1 GREPVSRLIVRRP
14 ERSVAPR
21 SAGES
26 GDSSDAPLLEVTDLS
41 TTFDTRRGTV
51 VAVDGVSLRLEK
63 GRTLGVVGESGSG
76 KTVLSRSIMRLLT
89 ARNVTTTGSVR
100 LQGRELVGLSA
111 RALRD
116 VWGVQ
121 AAMVFQDPMTSL
133 NATMRIGDQIT
144 ESLRYHLDMDRSE
157 ARSTA

>member
-1 GREPVSRLIVRRP
+1 MSRLIVRRP

-41 TTFDTRRGTV
+41 TTFDTPRGTV

-89 ARNVTTTGSVR
+89 ARNVTTTGQTIPMKNKVNANTPTATTACWP
-100 LQGRELVGLSA
+100 V
-111 RALRD
+111 
-116 VWGVQ
+116 
-121 AAMVFQDPMTSL
+121 AAPA
-133 NATMRIGDQIT
+133 ATP
-144 ESLRYHLDMDRSE
+144 
-157 ARSTA
+157 